1 MATTTMSKKPVGASA
16 TGVKKAKEF
25 SFLWTGKNSRQKD
38 VKGEIRATSE
48 NDARLQL
55 RRQGILIKDIK
66 KKRGGTK
73 RITHKDLAVFTRQLA
88 TMMKAGVPLL
98 QSFEIVAKGNP
109 NPSVSKLLYDIKATI
124 EGGESL
130 EAAFSKHPKH
140 FNPLYCNLVGAGEA
154 AGILEDVLDRLA
166 VYQEKSVALK
176 AKIKSALFYPSAVV
190 GAAVIITAVIMIFVI
205 PAFKD
210 VFASF
215 GAQLP
220 APTLLVMA
228 ISDFTVKYFWAIALA
243 IGAMIYLFFQAHRR
257 SEKLRNW
264 IDRMILKVPVFGDLI
279 EKAVLARWA
288 RTLSTMFAA
297 GVPLVESLSSVAG
310 AAGNFVYQ
318 EATFKV
324 QNEVSSGTSLTD
336 SMANTDVFPNMV
348 LQMTAIGEE
357 SGSLDKM
364 LAKVAEFY
372 EEEVDNAVAA
382 ISSLLEPMIM
392 VVLGTLIG
400 GIVIA
405 MYLPIFKLGSAV

>member
-1 MATTTMSKKPVGASA
+1 
-16 TGVKKAKEF
+16 
-25 SFLWTGKNSRQKD
+25 
-38 VKGEIRATSE
+38 
-48 NDARLQL
+48 
-55 RRQGILIKDIK
+55 
-66 KKRGGTK
+66 
-73 RITHKDLAVFTRQLA
+73 
-88 TMMKAGVPLL
+88 
-98 QSFEIVAKGNP
+98 
-109 NPSVSKLLYDIKATI
+109 
-124 EGGESL
+124 
-130 EAAFSKHPKH
+130 
-140 FNPLYCNLVGAGEA
+140 
-154 AGILEDVLDRLA
+154 
-166 VYQEKSVALK
+166 
-176 AKIKSALFYPSAVV
+176 
-190 GAAVIITAVIMIFVI
+190 
-205 PAFKD
+205 
-210 VFASF
+210 
-215 GAQLP
+215 
-220 APTLLVMA
+220 MA